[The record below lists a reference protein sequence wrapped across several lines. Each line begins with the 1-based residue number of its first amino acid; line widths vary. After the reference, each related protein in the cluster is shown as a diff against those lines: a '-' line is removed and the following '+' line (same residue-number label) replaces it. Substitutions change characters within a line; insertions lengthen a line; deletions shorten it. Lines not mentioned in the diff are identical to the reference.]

1 MEMRMLNRFII
12 GILLLVQLAACSSK
26 NDPQPEPP
34 AGGGSDM
41 EQVDNL
47 VRTFMSKNTVPGLSL
62 AVTKNGKLV
71 YAKGYGFSDKE
82 TGDKVSTATRFR
94 ISSISKSITSA
105 AILKLIE
112 GGKLSLN
119 DKIFGTGSILGND
132 FGTQPY
138 KPYITDLTVK
148 HCLSHHVGGWGNA
161 SNDPT
166 TAQNSLDA
174 NQLISWILNNRALD
188 VPPGTAY
195 TYSNV
200 GFMILGRVIEKVT
213 GMTYEQYVKA
223 NILTPS
229 GITKME
235 IGGNTLEER
244 KTDEAKYYGTG
255 SENPYNSNFSRRD
268 ANGGWIANA
277 SDLVRLFVHMDGV
290 TTVPDI
296 LQSSSIQTM
305 TTPPF
310 AYQGYAL
317 GMYVQGTKWYHGGSF
332 SGSRSHW
339 MRNGS
344 GYCAVVFAN
353 SSVSGLQELL
363 ESIVAVPSGWP
374 EKDLFNP

>member
-1 MEMRMLNRFII
+1 MLNKILVGF
-12 GILLLVQLAACSSK
+12 LLLMQLTACSSK

-71 YAKGYGFSDKE
+71 YAKGYGFADKE
-82 TGDKVSTATRFR
+82 TGDKVNTATRFR

-105 AILKLIE
+105 AIMKLVEE
-112 GGKLSLN
+112 GKVNLN
-119 DKIFGTGSILGND
+119 DKVFGTGAILGRD
-132 FGTQPY
+132 FGSLPY

-148 HCLSHHVGGWGNA
+148 HCLAHHVGGWGNA

-166 TAQNSLDA
+166 TAQNSLNA
-174 NQLISWILNNRALD
+174 NDLISWILNNRALD
-188 VPPGTAY
+188 VPPGTVY

-200 GFMILGRVIEKVT
+200 GFMILGRVIEKLS
-213 GMTYEQYVKA
+213 GLTYEQYVKDK
-223 NILTPS
+223 ILSPS

-235 IGGNTLEER
+235 IGGSTLQER
-244 KTDEAKYYGTG
+244 KADEAKYYGTG
-255 SENPYNSNFSRRD
+255 SENPYGSNFSRRD
-268 ANGGWIANA
+268 ANGGWIASA
-277 SDLVRLFVHMDGV
+277 SDLVKLFVHMDGV
-290 TTVPDI
+290 ATVPDV
-296 LQSSSIQTM
+296 LQASSIQTM

-310 AYQGYAL
+310 AHQGYAL

-332 SGSRSHW
+332 SGSRSHG
-339 MRNGS
+339 MRTGS

-363 ESIVAVPSGWP
+363 ESVVAQPVSWP
-374 EKDLFNP
+374 EQDLFQP